1 MNISYGYYHGYKI
14 KLPFRYVIRL
24 EFLLAFFLN
33 ILYSTCVEKGVC
45 FRTALGESLCGSLL
59 CCTFLTDGRKNAVLA
74 TAPIYH
80 NILGALNDETSQY
93 FKQYKNNLR
102 WTN

>member
-1 MNISYGYYHGYKI
+1 MCRK
-14 KLPFRYVIRL
+14 R
-24 EFLLAFFLN
+24 
-33 ILYSTCVEKGVC
+33 CVFSDC
-45 FRTALGESLCGSLL
+45 TGESLCGSLL
-59 CCTFLTDGRKNAVLA
+59 CCTFLSDGRKNAVLA